1 MSKFFPPYCEH
12 FRSIVFAFGIT
23 IDCFAVPICGFSERF
38 TSDKKKSRQSTPD
51 TTEYVSED
59 SVFDLLANV
68 DEIAPVKVKT
78 ALSSKETNSFTNLLN
93 QNDDDDD
100 VGVTEE
106 AEGDSDQEEKPTNH
120 VPIDW
125 SLKTKLRLLSKNPI
139 PGSRL
144 KCNEEASGITG
155 YVPVNG
161 RHSMSE

>member
-1 MSKFFPPYCEH
+1 MSSSNAKFLLLIRFLH
-12 FRSIVFAFGIT
+12 IFSIR
-23 IDCFAVPICGFSERF
+23 SERF

-68 DEIAPVKVKT
+68 NEIAPVKAKT
-78 ALSSKETNSFTNLLN
+78 ALSTKETNSFTNLLH
-93 QNDDDDD
+93 QNDDDD

-106 AEGDSDQEEKPTNH
+106 AADSDQEEKPTNH

-139 PGSRL
+139 PGGRL

-155 YVPVNG
+155 
-161 RHSMSE
+161 

>member
-1 MSKFFPPYCEH
+1 M
-12 FRSIVFAFGIT
+12 
-23 IDCFAVPICGFSERF
+23 
-38 TSDKKKSRQSTPD
+38 
-51 TTEYVSED
+51 SED

-68 DEIAPVKVKT
+68 VEVKPKS
-78 ALSSKETNSFTNLLN
+78 ALSTKETNSFTNLLH
-93 QNDDDDD
+93 QNDDDD

-106 AEGDSDQEEKPTNH
+106 AGDSDQEEKPTNH

-155 YVPVNG
+155 
-161 RHSMSE
+161 

>member
-1 MSKFFPPYCEH
+1 MVLLLVCFFNC
-12 FRSIVFAFGIT
+12 
-23 IDCFAVPICGFSERF
+23 SERF

-68 DEIAPVKVKT
+68 DEIVPAKGKS
-78 ALSSKETNSFTNLLN
+78 ALTVKETNSFTNLLN
-93 QNDDDDD
+93 QNDDDD
-100 VGVTEE
+100 VGVTE
-106 AEGDSDQEEKPTNH
+106 ASDSDQEEKPTNH

-125 SLKTKLRLLSKNPI
+125 SLKTKLRLLSKKPI

-155 YVPVNG
+155 
-161 RHSMSE
+161 

>member
-1 MSKFFPPYCEH
+1 MSTVSSSNAKFLLLIRFLYL
-12 FRSIVFAFGIT
+12 FSIR
-23 IDCFAVPICGFSERF
+23 SERF

-68 DEIAPVKVKT
+68 NEIAPVKAKT
-78 ALSSKETNSFTNLLN
+78 ALSTKETNSFTNLLH
-93 QNDDDDD
+93 QNDDDD

-106 AEGDSDQEEKPTNH
+106 AADSDQEEKPTNH

-139 PGSRL
+139 PGGRL

-155 YVPVNG
+155 
-161 RHSMSE
+161 

>member
-1 MSKFFPPYCEH
+1 MSTVSASNAKFLLLIRFLYL
-12 FRSIVFAFGIT
+12 FSIR
-23 IDCFAVPICGFSERF
+23 SERF

-68 DEIAPVKVKT
+68 NEIAPVKAKT
-78 ALSSKETNSFTNLLN
+78 ALSTKETNSFTNLLH
-93 QNDDDDD
+93 QNDDDD

-106 AEGDSDQEEKPTNH
+106 AADSDQEEKPTNH

-139 PGSRL
+139 PGGRL

-155 YVPVNG
+155 
-161 RHSMSE
+161 

>member
-1 MSKFFPPYCEH
+1 MSSSNAKFLLLIRFLYL
-12 FRSIVFAFGIT
+12 FSIR
-23 IDCFAVPICGFSERF
+23 SERF

-68 DEIAPVKVKT
+68 NEIAPVKAKT
-78 ALSSKETNSFTNLLN
+78 ALSTKETNSFTNLLH
-93 QNDDDDD
+93 QNDDDD

-106 AEGDSDQEEKPTNH
+106 AADSDQEEKPTNH

-139 PGSRL
+139 PGGRL

-155 YVPVNG
+155 
-161 RHSMSE
+161 

>member
-1 MSKFFPPYCEH
+1 MKIVFSLYSYLFIRM
-12 FRSIVFAFGIT
+12 FRSFH
-23 IDCFAVPICGFSERF
+23 CSERF

-68 DEIAPVKVKT
+68 NEIEPIKGKS
-78 ALSSKETNSFTNLLN
+78 ALSIKETNSFTNLLN
-93 QNDDDDD
+93 QNDDDD
-100 VGVTEE
+100 GVTE
-106 AEGDSDQEEKPTNH
+106 AGDSEQEEKPTNH

-155 YVPVNG
+155 
-161 RHSMSE
+161 